1 MALDSPDRLFVA
13 REPTP
18 QERGAQ
24 LAAFCRA
31 IEREQ
36 FWDAAR
42 TLGACAV
49 WSVSGLLA
57 MAWSFSSTDE
67 RLAPVVFWGAL
78 VAGYTGIAS
87 ALLGAWRRHLERAGE
102 W

>member
-1 MALDSPDRLFVA
+1 MVVDPTDRVFIA
-13 REPTP
+13 QEPTP

-24 LAAFCRA
+24 LEAFCRA

-36 FWDAAR
+36 FWDTAR
-42 TLGACAV
+42 TLLACAF
-49 WSVSGLLA
+49 WSVSGVLA

-78 VAGYTGIAS
+78 VVSYSGIAF
-87 ALLGAWRRHLERAGE
+87 ALIGAWRRQLERTGE

>member
-1 MALDSPDRLFVA
+1 MVVDPPNRILVA

-24 LAAFCRA
+24 LEAFCRA

-36 FWDAAR
+36 FWDTAR
-42 TLGACAV
+42 TL
-49 WSVSGLLA
+49 
-57 MAWSFSSTDE
+57 E
-67 RLAPVVFWGAL
+67 
-78 VAGYTGIAS
+78 
-87 ALLGAWRRHLERAGE
+87 AWRRQLERTGE